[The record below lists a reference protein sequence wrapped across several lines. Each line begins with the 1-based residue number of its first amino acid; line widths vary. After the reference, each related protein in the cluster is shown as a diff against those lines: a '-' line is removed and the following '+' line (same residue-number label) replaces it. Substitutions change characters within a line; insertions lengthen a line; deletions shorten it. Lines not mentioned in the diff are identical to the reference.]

1 MVLQSSRVICTQDA
15 TEKRDHISPPHSA
28 PGSAE
33 RVSKTGQPASP
44 PPRSGKYPRRW
55 RTYALG
61 GPIAVQRPEG
71 RAEGGRKVRHKRS
84 VQDSRLRE
92 PNFGYHV
99 NASGRSTSRPFAFTD
114 HVPIPA
120 GSPIHAACTG
130 SIPGL
135 LSVDMHAPVSSLY
148 YTHAPQL
155 HPTRYIFHTQ
165 YSPPDLAKVHG
176 TTRLLPIS
184 WRPGRVLKGIS
195 FKGFRNKS
203 LLSNPFLQQ
212 FRNLAFSLI
221 TTRHLP
227 VTSGKDRLAIPHS
240 VSYEEF

>member
-1 MVLQSSRVICTQDA
+1 MHQGG
-15 TEKRDHISPPHSA
+15 A
-28 PGSAE
+28 PRA
-33 RVSKTGQPASP
+33 PLL
-44 PPRSGKYPRRW
+44 
-55 RTYALG
+55 TY
-61 GPIAVQRPEG
+61 
-71 RAEGGRKVRHKRS
+71 
-84 VQDSRLRE
+84 
-92 PNFGYHV
+92 
-99 NASGRSTSRPFAFTD
+99 

-165 YSPPDLAKVHG
+165 YSPPDLAKVLG

>member
-1 MVLQSSRVICTQDA
+1 MSFCRNVHYNTGPYDTDNRRASGCRGASGSRCTVLQSSRVICTQDA

-61 GPIAVQRPEG
+61 RPIELQRPEG

-99 NASGRSTSRPFAFTD
+99 STLGRSTSRPFVRSCATHLSPQGVRFTQHARGAFQDFSPSTCT
-114 HVPIPA
+114 HQYHHCIIRTHHSCAPSCYILPHTEHNLPSPRSFRSRVPIN
-120 GSPIHAACTG
+120 T
-130 SIPGL
+130 
-135 LSVDMHAPVSSLY
+135 
-148 YTHAPQL
+148 QL
-155 HPTRYIFHTQ
+155 INP
-165 YSPPDLAKVHG
+165 
-176 TTRLLPIS
+176 
-184 WRPGRVLKGIS
+184 
-195 FKGFRNKS
+195 FRNIS
-203 LLSNPFLQQ
+203 
-212 FRNLAFSLI
+212 
-221 TTRHLP
+221 
-227 VTSGKDRLAIPHS
+227 
-240 VSYEEF
+240 

>member
-1 MVLQSSRVICTQDA
+1 MSFCRNVHYNTGPYDTDNRRASGCRGASGSRCMVLQSSRVICTQDA

-61 GPIAVQRPEG
+61 RPIELQRPEG

-114 HVPIPA
+114 HMPIPA

-165 YSPPDLAKVHG
+165 YSPPDLAKVLG
-176 TTRLLPIS
+176 TTQLLPIS
-184 WRPGRVLKGIS
+184 
-195 FKGFRNKS
+195 
-203 LLSNPFLQQ
+203 
-212 FRNLAFSLI
+212 
-221 TTRHLP
+221 
-227 VTSGKDRLAIPHS
+227 
-240 VSYEEF
+240 

>member
-1 MVLQSSRVICTQDA
+1 
-15 TEKRDHISPPHSA
+15 
-28 PGSAE
+28 
-33 RVSKTGQPASP
+33 
-44 PPRSGKYPRRW
+44 
-55 RTYALG
+55 
-61 GPIAVQRPEG
+61 
-71 RAEGGRKVRHKRS
+71 
-84 VQDSRLRE
+84 LRE

-99 NASGRSTSRPFAFTD
+99 NALGRSTSRPFARSCTTCLSPQGARFTQHARGAFQD
-114 HVPIPA
+114 F
-120 GSPIHAACTG
+120 SPSTCTHQYHHCIIHN
-130 SIPGL
+130 
-135 LSVDMHAPVSSLY
+135 
-148 YTHAPQL
+148 APQL

-165 YSPPDLAKVHG
+165 YSPPDLAEVHG

-184 WRPGRVLKGIS
+184 WCPGRVLKGIS

-240 VSYEEF
+240 VSHEEF

>member
-1 MVLQSSRVICTQDA
+1 MPSGAPSS
-15 TEKRDHISPPHSA
+15 SS
-28 PGSAE
+28 
-33 RVSKTGQPASP
+33 
-44 PPRSGKYPRRW
+44 
-55 RTYALG
+55 
-61 GPIAVQRPEG
+61 VQR
-71 RAEGGRKVRHKRS
+71 GGRRAAG
-84 VQDSRLRE
+84 RLGISAAYRTVGCE
-92 PNFGYHV
+92 NQ
-99 NASGRSTSRPFAFTD
+99 TSATMLMHQGGAPRAPLLTC

-120 GSPIHAACTG
+120 GSPFHAACTG

-165 YSPPDLAKVHG
+165 YSPPDLAEVHG

-184 WRPGRVLKGIS
+184 WCPGRVLKGIS

>member
-1 MVLQSSRVICTQDA
+1 MPSGAPSS
-15 TEKRDHISPPHSA
+15 SS
-28 PGSAE
+28 
-33 RVSKTGQPASP
+33 
-44 PPRSGKYPRRW
+44 
-55 RTYALG
+55 
-61 GPIAVQRPEG
+61 VQRGGWRAAG
-71 RAEGGRKVRHKRS
+71 RLGISAAYRTVGCENQTSATMLMHQGGAPRAP
-84 VQDSRLRE
+84 LLT
-92 PNFGYHV
+92 Y
-99 NASGRSTSRPFAFTD
+99 

-165 YSPPDLAKVHG
+165 YSPPDLAEVHG

-184 WRPGRVLKGIS
+184 WCPGRVLKGIS

-240 VSYEEF
+240 VFYEEF